1 MPPLHCEVH
10 ALGKT
15 NRYRMRAIITR
26 SLFETASDYLPRI
39 LGPKI
44 AEFPCLVHKLSLI
57 LTTLQYKTGI
67 NRSE

>member
-15 NRYRMRAIITR
+15 NRYRMRSIINR
-26 SLFETASDYLPRI
+26 SFETTFDYIPRI

-44 AEFPCLVHKLSLI
+44 AEFPCLQHKLSVI
-57 LTTLQYKTGI
+57 LTALQYNLQCKMG
-67 NRSE
+67 